1 MVSLVVRL
9 MEAFLTAN
17 VEAEADVEPLA
28 AAVDDVAMIR
38 VNGIEE

>member
-1 MVSLVVRL
+1 

-28 AAVDDVAMIR
+28 AAAVDDVAMIR